1 MIMYITPLQKDL
13 CKHPFYY
20 LFQGMQHHVLNDHN
34 MWAYIY
40 YFIYLNE
47 IKENDYTSVDLYVSK
62 MVRFV
67 KMLFRQLNCY
77 LIPENFQLI
86 IP

>member
-1 MIMYITPLQKDL
+1 ML
-13 CKHPFYY
+13 

-47 IKENDYTSVDLYVSK
+47 VKENDYTSVDLYVSK
-62 MVRFV
+62 MVRLV
-67 KMLFRQLNCY
+67 NTDNKRNLDDNKLN
-77 LIPENFQLI
+77 
-86 IP
+86 